1 MDEATLDAA
10 LSRVALLGE
19 WSSENI
25 LVSVYESLDSENMIE
40 IDLCKTL
47 RGPHRHQMSRVNR
60 IKKQME
66 VSHFRYVCTSDILN
80 FRTSE
85 LQRSPYECMEFAIL
99 NF

>member
-10 LSRVALLGE
+10 LSRVAVLGE

-25 LVSVYESLDSENMIE
+25 LVSVYESLDSDNMIE

-60 IKKQME
+60 IKKTDGSFPFQVCLYFGYPE
-66 VSHFRYVCTSDILN
+66 LPHF
-80 FRTSE
+80 
-85 LQRSPYECMEFAIL
+85 
-99 NF
+99 